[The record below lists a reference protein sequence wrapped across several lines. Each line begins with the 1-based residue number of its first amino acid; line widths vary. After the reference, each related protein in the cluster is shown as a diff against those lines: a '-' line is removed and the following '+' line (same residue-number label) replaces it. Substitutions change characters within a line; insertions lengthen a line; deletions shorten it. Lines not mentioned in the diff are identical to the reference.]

1 MFIAL
6 VGLFMLIGFSGKKG
20 SGKSYFADYLVNNKL
35 FIKLSFASPLKE
47 ITKILFNLSD
57 EDVKDPI
64 KKELINPKFN
74 ASPRELMQWLGTD
87 IMREEFNKKFN
98 YSGSIWIDS
107 VKDKVK
113 TLLDNNKDVVIDD
126 VRFQNEVDMIHSL
139 GGIVINLRNDLDNTL
154 NNSTSIHSSENQKLT
169 FNYEFVNDKSYSNT
183 YDIYLNLDLLFNKHY
198 GLL

>member
-1 MFIAL
+1 
-6 VGLFMLIGFSGKKG
+6 MLIGFSGKKG

-87 IMREEFNKKFN
+87 IMREEFNKRFN
-98 YSGSIWIDS
+98 YSGSIWIDN
-107 VKDKVK
+107 VKDKIK
-113 TLLDNNKDVVIDD
+113 MLLDNNKDVVIDD

-139 GGIVINLRNDLDNTL
+139 GGIVINLHNDLN
-154 NNSTSIHSSENQKLT
+154 NINSTSSHPSENQKLT

-183 YDIYLNLDLLFNKHY
+183 YDIYLNLDLLVNKHN

>member
-1 MFIAL
+1 
-6 VGLFMLIGFSGKKG
+6 MLIGFSGKKG

-113 TLLDNNKDVVIDD
+113 TLLDKNKDVVIDD

-154 NNSTSIHSSENQKLT
+154 NNSTSTHSSENQKLT

-183 YDIYLNLDLLFNKHY
+183 YDIYLNLDLLFNKHH

>member
-1 MFIAL
+1 
-6 VGLFMLIGFSGKKG
+6 MLIGFSGKKG
-20 SGKSYFADYLVNNKL
+20 SGKSYFANYLVNNKL

-98 YSGSIWIDS
+98 YSGSIWIDN

-139 GGIVINLRNDLDNTL
+139 GGIVINLHNDLDNTL
-154 NNSTSIHSSENQKLT
+154 NNSTSTHSSENQKLT

>member
-1 MFIAL
+1 
-6 VGLFMLIGFSGKKG
+6 MLIGFSGKKG
-20 SGKSYFADYLVNNKL
+20 SGKSYFANYLVNNKL

-113 TLLDNNKDVVIDD
+113 TLLDDNKDVVIDD

-154 NNSTSIHSSENQKLT
+154 NNSTSTHSSENQKLT

-183 YDIYLNLDLLFNKHY
+183 YDIYLNLDLLFNKHH

>member
-1 MFIAL
+1 
-6 VGLFMLIGFSGKKG
+6 MLIGFSGKKG

-139 GGIVINLRNDLDNTL
+139 GGIVINLRNNLDNTL
-154 NNSTSIHSSENQKLT
+154 NNSTSTHSSENQKLT

-183 YDIYLNLDLLFNKHY
+183 YDIYLNLDLLFNKHH

>member
-1 MFIAL
+1 
-6 VGLFMLIGFSGKKG
+6 MLIGFSGKKG

-87 IMREEFNKKFN
+87 IMREEFNKRFN

-154 NNSTSIHSSENQKLT
+154 NNSTSTHSSENQKLT

-183 YDIYLNLDLLFNKHY
+183 YDIYLNLDLLFNKHH

>member
-1 MFIAL
+1 
-6 VGLFMLIGFSGKKG
+6 MLIGFSGKKG
-20 SGKSYFADYLVNNKL
+20 SGKSFFADYLVNNKL

-139 GGIVINLRNDLDNTL
+139 GGIVINLHNDLDNTL
-154 NNSTSIHSSENQKLT
+154 NNSTSTHSSENQKLT

-183 YDIYLNLDLLFNKHY
+183 YDIYWKLDLLINKYY

>member
-1 MFIAL
+1 
-6 VGLFMLIGFSGKKG
+6 MLIGFSGKKG

-113 TLLDNNKDVVIDD
+113 KLLDNNKDVVIDD

-154 NNSTSIHSSENQKLT
+154 NNSTSTHSSENQKLT

-183 YDIYLNLDLLFNKHY
+183 YDIYLNLDLLFNKHH

>member
-1 MFIAL
+1 
-6 VGLFMLIGFSGKKG
+6 MLIGFSGKKG

-98 YSGSIWIDS
+98 YSGSIWIDN

-113 TLLDNNKDVVIDD
+113 TLLEDNKDVVIDD

-154 NNSTSIHSSENQKLT
+154 TNSTSTHSSENQKLT

-183 YDIYLNLDLLFNKHY
+183 YDIYLNLDLLFNKHH

>member
-1 MFIAL
+1 
-6 VGLFMLIGFSGKKG
+6 MLIGFSGKKG

-98 YSGSIWIDS
+98 YSGSIWIDN

-113 TLLDNNKDVVIDD
+113 TLLDDNKDVVIDD

-154 NNSTSIHSSENQKLT
+154 TNSTSTHSSENQKLT

-183 YDIYLNLDLLFNKHY
+183 YDIYLNLDLLINKHH

>member
-1 MFIAL
+1 
-6 VGLFMLIGFSGKKG
+6 MLIGFSGKKG

-107 VKDKVK
+107 VKDKIK

-139 GGIVINLRNDLDNTL
+139 GGIIINLRNNLDNTL
-154 NNSTSIHSSENQKLT
+154 TNSTSTHSSENQKLT

-183 YDIYLNLDLLFNKHY
+183 YDIYLNLDLLFNKHH

>member
-1 MFIAL
+1 
-6 VGLFMLIGFSGKKG
+6 MLIGFSGKKG
-20 SGKSYFADYLVNNKL
+20 SGKSYFADYLVSNKL

-154 NNSTSIHSSENQKLT
+154 NNSTSTHSSENQKLT

-183 YDIYLNLDLLFNKHY
+183 YDIYLNLDLLFNKHH

>member
-1 MFIAL
+1 
-6 VGLFMLIGFSGKKG
+6 MLIGFSGKKG
-20 SGKSYFADYLVNNKL
+20 SGKSFFADYLVNNKL

-47 ITKILFNLSD
+47 ITKILFNLSN

-139 GGIVINLRNDLDNTL
+139 GGIVINLHNDLDNTL
-154 NNSTSIHSSENQKLT
+154 NNSTSTHSSENQKLT

-183 YDIYLNLDLLFNKHY
+183 YDIYLNLDLLFNKHH
-198 GLL
+198 GLI

>member
-1 MFIAL
+1 
-6 VGLFMLIGFSGKKG
+6 MLIGFSGKKG

-139 GGIVINLRNDLDNTL
+139 GGIVINLHNNLDNTL
-154 NNSTSIHSSENQKLT
+154 INSTSTHSSENQKLT

-183 YDIYLNLDLLFNKHY
+183 YDIYLNLDLLFNKHH

>member
-1 MFIAL
+1 
-6 VGLFMLIGFSGKKG
+6 MLIGFSGKKG
-20 SGKSYFADYLVNNKL
+20 SGKSFFADYLVNNKL

-107 VKDKVK
+107 VKDKIK
-113 TLLDNNKDVVIDD
+113 TLLEDNKDVVIDD

-154 NNSTSIHSSENQKLT
+154 NNSTSTHSSENQKLT

-183 YDIYLNLDLLFNKHY
+183 YNIYLNLDLLINKHY

>member
-1 MFIAL
+1 
-6 VGLFMLIGFSGKKG
+6 MLIGFSGKKG
-20 SGKSYFADYLVNNKL
+20 SGKSYFANYLVNNKL

-107 VKDKVK
+107 VKDKIK

-139 GGIVINLRNDLDNTL
+139 GGIVINLHNDLYNTL
-154 NNSTSIHSSENQKLT
+154 TNSTSTHSSENQKLT

-183 YDIYLNLDLLFNKHY
+183 YDIYLNLDLLFNKHH

>member
-1 MFIAL
+1 
-6 VGLFMLIGFSGKKG
+6 MLIGFSGKKG

-113 TLLDNNKDVVIDD
+113 TLLEDNKDVVIDD

-154 NNSTSIHSSENQKLT
+154 NNSTSTHSSENQKLT

-183 YDIYLNLDLLFNKHY
+183 YDIYLNLDLLINKHY

>member
-1 MFIAL
+1 
-6 VGLFMLIGFSGKKG
+6 MLIGFSGKKG

-113 TLLDNNKDVVIDD
+113 TLLDDNKDVVIDD

-154 NNSTSIHSSENQKLT
+154 NNSTSNHSSENQKLT

-183 YDIYLNLDLLFNKHY
+183 YDIYLNLDLLFNKHH

>member
-1 MFIAL
+1 
-6 VGLFMLIGFSGKKG
+6 MLIGFSGKKG
-20 SGKSYFADYLVNNKL
+20 SGKSFFADYLVNNKL

-87 IMREEFNKKFN
+87 IMREEFNKKFD

-154 NNSTSIHSSENQKLT
+154 NNSTSNHSSENQKLT

-183 YDIYLNLDLLFNKHY
+183 YDIYLNLDLLFNKHH

>member
-1 MFIAL
+1 
-6 VGLFMLIGFSGKKG
+6 MLIGFSGKKG

-107 VKDKVK
+107 VKDKIK
-113 TLLDNNKDVVIDD
+113 TLLEDNKDVVIDD

-154 NNSTSIHSSENQKLT
+154 TNSTSTHSSENQKLT

-183 YDIYLNLDLLFNKHY
+183 YDIYLNLDLLFNKHH

>member
-1 MFIAL
+1 
-6 VGLFMLIGFSGKKG
+6 MLIGFSGKKG

-98 YSGSIWIDS
+98 YSGSIWIDN

-113 TLLDNNKDVVIDD
+113 TLLDDNKDVVIDD

-139 GGIVINLRNDLDNTL
+139 GGIVINLHNDLDNTL
-154 NNSTSIHSSENQKLT
+154 NNSTSTHSSENQKLT

-183 YDIYLNLDLLFNKHY
+183 YDIYLNLDLLFNKHH

>member
-1 MFIAL
+1 
-6 VGLFMLIGFSGKKG
+6 MLIGFSGKKG
-20 SGKSYFADYLVNNKL
+20 SGKSFFADYLVNNKL

-107 VKDKVK
+107 IKDKVK

-139 GGIVINLRNDLDNTL
+139 GGIVINLRNNLDNTL
-154 NNSTSIHSSENQKLT
+154 NNSTSTHSSENQKLT

-183 YDIYLNLDLLFNKHY
+183 YDIYLNLDLLFNKHH

>member
-1 MFIAL
+1 
-6 VGLFMLIGFSGKKG
+6 MLIGFSGKKG

-98 YSGSIWIDS
+98 YSGSIWIDN

-113 TLLDNNKDVVIDD
+113 ILLDNNKDVVIDD

-139 GGIVINLRNDLDNTL
+139 GGIVINLRNYLDNTL
-154 NNSTSIHSSENQKLT
+154 NNSTSTHSSENQKLT

-183 YDIYLNLDLLFNKHY
+183 YDIYLNLDLLFNKHH

>member
-1 MFIAL
+1 MFIVL
-6 VGLFMLIGFSGKKG
+6 SGKKG
-20 SGKSYFADYLVNNKL
+20 NGKSFFADYLLNNKL

-154 NNSTSIHSSENQKLT
+154 NNSTSNHSSENQKLT

-183 YDIYLNLDLLFNKHY
+183 YDIYLNLDLLFNKHH

>member
-1 MFIAL
+1 
-6 VGLFMLIGFSGKKG
+6 MLIGFSGKKG

-154 NNSTSIHSSENQKLT
+154 TNSTSTHSSENQKLT

-183 YDIYLNLDLLFNKHY
+183 YDIYLNLDLLINKHY

>member
-1 MFIAL
+1 
-6 VGLFMLIGFSGKKG
+6 MLIGFSGKKG

-64 KKELINPKFN
+64 KKELINPRFN

-87 IMREEFNKKFN
+87 IMREEFNNRFN
-98 YSGSIWIDS
+98 YSGSIWIDN

-113 TLLDNNKDVVIDD
+113 MLLDNNKDVVIDD

-139 GGIVINLRNDLDNTL
+139 GGIVINLHNSLDS
-154 NNSTSIHSSENQKLT
+154 NNSLSDNLNTSTSSHSSENQKLT
-169 FNYEFVNDKSYSNT
+169 FNYEFINDKSYSNT
-183 YDIYLNLDLLFNKHY
+183 YDIYLNLDLLVNKHN

>member
-1 MFIAL
+1 
-6 VGLFMLIGFSGKKG
+6 MLIGFSGKKG

-113 TLLDNNKDVVIDD
+113 TLLEDNKDVVIDD

-139 GGIVINLRNDLDNTL
+139 GGIVINLRNDSDNTL
-154 NNSTSIHSSENQKLT
+154 NNSTSNHSSENQKLT

-183 YDIYLNLDLLFNKHY
+183 YDIYLNLDLLINKRY

>member
-20 SGKSYFADYLVNNKL
+20 SGKSYFADYLVNHKL

-183 YDIYLNLDLLFNKHY
+183 YDIYLNLDLLINKHY

>member
-1 MFIAL
+1 
-6 VGLFMLIGFSGKKG
+6 MLIGFSGKKG
-20 SGKSYFADYLVNNKL
+20 SGKSFFADYLVNNKL

-154 NNSTSIHSSENQKLT
+154 NNSTSTHSSENQKLT

-183 YDIYLNLDLLFNKHY
+183 YDIYLNLDLLFNKHH

>member
-1 MFIAL
+1 
-6 VGLFMLIGFSGKKG
+6 MLIGFSGKKG

-98 YSGSIWIDS
+98 HSGSIWIDN

-113 TLLDNNKDVVIDD
+113 ILLDNNKDVVIDD

-139 GGIVINLRNDLDNTL
+139 GGIVINLRNYLDNTL
-154 NNSTSIHSSENQKLT
+154 NNSTSTHSSENQKLT

-183 YDIYLNLDLLFNKHY
+183 YDIYLNLDLLFNKHH

>member
-1 MFIAL
+1 
-6 VGLFMLIGFSGKKG
+6 MLIGFSGKKG
-20 SGKSYFADYLVNNKL
+20 SGKSFFADYLVNNKL

-113 TLLDNNKDVVIDD
+113 ILLDNNKDVVIDD

-154 NNSTSIHSSENQKLT
+154 NNSTSTHSSENQKLT

-183 YDIYLNLDLLFNKHY
+183 YDIYLNLDLLFNKHH

>member
-1 MFIAL
+1 
-6 VGLFMLIGFSGKKG
+6 MLIGFSGKKG

-47 ITKILFNLSD
+47 IIKILFNLSD

-126 VRFQNEVDMIHSL
+126 IRFQNEVDMIHSL
-139 GGIVINLRNDLDNTL
+139 GGIVINLHNDLDNTL
-154 NNSTSIHSSENQKLT
+154 NNSTSTHSSENQKLT

-183 YDIYLNLDLLFNKHY
+183 YDIYWKLDLLINKYY

>member
-1 MFIAL
+1 
-6 VGLFMLIGFSGKKG
+6 MLIGFSGKKG
-20 SGKSYFADYLVNNKL
+20 SGKSFFADYLVNNKL

-87 IMREEFNKKFN
+87 IMREEFNKKFD

-113 TLLDNNKDVVIDD
+113 TLLDDNKDVVIDD

-139 GGIVINLRNDLDNTL
+139 GGIVINLHNDLDNTL
-154 NNSTSIHSSENQKLT
+154 NNSTSTHSSENQKLT

-183 YDIYLNLDLLFNKHY
+183 YDIYLNLDLLFNKHH

>member
-1 MFIAL
+1 
-6 VGLFMLIGFSGKKG
+6 MLIGFSGKKG

-107 VKDKVK
+107 VKDKIK
-113 TLLDNNKDVVIDD
+113 TLLEDNKDVVIDD

-139 GGIVINLRNDLDNTL
+139 GGIVINLHNDLDDTL
-154 NNSTSIHSSENQKLT
+154 NNSTSTHSSENQKLT

-183 YDIYLNLDLLFNKHY
+183 YDIYLNLDLLFNKHH

>member
-1 MFIAL
+1 
-6 VGLFMLIGFSGKKG
+6 MLIGFSGKKG
-20 SGKSYFADYLVNNKL
+20 SGKSYFANYLVNNKL

-139 GGIVINLRNDLDNTL
+139 GGIVINLHNDLYNTL
-154 NNSTSIHSSENQKLT
+154 TNSTSTHSSENQKLT

-183 YDIYLNLDLLFNKHY
+183 YDIYLNLDLLFNKHH

>member
-1 MFIAL
+1 
-6 VGLFMLIGFSGKKG
+6 MLIGFSGKKG
-20 SGKSYFADYLVNNKL
+20 SGKSYFANYLVNNKL

-113 TLLDNNKDVVIDD
+113 TLLDNNKDVV
-126 VRFQNEVDMIHSL
+126 SK
-139 GGIVINLRNDLDNTL
+139 TL
-154 NNSTSIHSSENQKLT
+154 EKAYCALKSGTRVLSSSFE
-169 FNYEFVNDKSYSNT
+169 
-183 YDIYLNLDLLFNKHY
+183 YDIARPNIFPFDALLSFNSVFSISIASDAS
-198 GLL
+198 

>member
-1 MFIAL
+1 
-6 VGLFMLIGFSGKKG
+6 MLIGFSGKKG
-20 SGKSYFADYLVNNKL
+20 SGKSYFADYLVNHKL

-139 GGIVINLRNDLDNTL
+139 GGIVINLRNDLQLPKISFPKSKSPSFKFIIDNF
-154 NNSTSIHSSENQKLT
+154 SA
-169 FNYEFVNDKSYSNT
+169 
-183 YDIYLNLDLLFNKHY
+183 
-198 GLL
+198 

>member
-1 MFIAL
+1 
-6 VGLFMLIGFSGKKG
+6 MLIGFSGKKG

-107 VKDKVK
+107 IKDKVK

-139 GGIVINLRNDLDNTL
+139 GGIVINLHNDLDNTL
-154 NNSTSIHSSENQKLT
+154 NNSTSTHSSENQKLT

-183 YDIYLNLDLLFNKHY
+183 YDIYLNLDLLFNKHH

>member
-1 MFIAL
+1 
-6 VGLFMLIGFSGKKG
+6 MLIGFSGKKG

-107 VKDKVK
+107 VKDKIK
-113 TLLDNNKDVVIDD
+113 TLLKDNKDVVIDD

-154 NNSTSIHSSENQKLT
+154 NNSTSTHSSENQKLT

-183 YDIYLNLDLLFNKHY
+183 YDIYLNLDLLINKHY

>member
-1 MFIAL
+1 
-6 VGLFMLIGFSGKKG
+6 MLIGFSGKKG

-139 GGIVINLRNDLDNTL
+139 GGIVINLRNNLDNTL
-154 NNSTSIHSSENQKLT
+154 NNSTSTHSSENQKLT

-183 YDIYLNLDLLFNKHY
+183 YDIYLNLDLLINKHY